1 MRASEQIFPC
11 CLIFLGYAL
20 RQSWVAQFNR
30 IPFHYLIPV
39 YYSFDFIFYE
49 IRTYTRYYMI
59 GFYAFIYFIT
69 MGLIIYRLN
78 IFYQRKFI
86 KKFNKIHKQNYE
98 IHCFMSKNIF
108 PSGHE
113 HSKIIDGYCHKCNN
127 IYVKFTC
134 ICIYISTNLGSLFFR
149 LMMRYYGWKLRFEF
163 CSFSSRCLVVRHCT

>member
-1 MRASEQIFPC
+1 MLPYFFRIRASAK
-11 CLIFLGYAL
+11 LGGTV
-20 RQSWVAQFNR
+20 QSDTISLPDSGVLQFR
-30 IPFHYLIPV
+30 FY
-39 YYSFDFIFYE
+39 FYE

-69 MGLIIYRLN
+69 MGLIINRLN

-113 HSKIIDGYCHKCNN
+113 HSKIIDG
-127 IYVKFTC
+127 
-134 ICIYISTNLGSLFFR
+134 
-149 LMMRYYGWKLRFEF
+149 
-163 CSFSSRCLVVRHCT
+163 